1 MILDLNERQVILLN
15 SLVRNNKYIIHMTLL
30 AIYILWI
37 LNLDYFYPF
46 IRFKSLKL
54 NDIFSLC
61 IQIIPLILLINGF
74 RFKHI
79 SAKIANSAVSIILI
93 VISTTIAAIMLFAT
107 ITLNVNEAF
116 MPIHNIKFDSSSVVV
131 YRTNFGAT
139 TDYGITVRQE
149 KEIIK
154 GVLLVKNLVRKDHV
168 YDISVKK
175 LSDNAVEVMGK
186 KIYIK
191 RNVYFP

>member
-1 MILDLNERQVILLN
+1 MN

-79 SAKIANSAVSIILI
+79 SAKIANSAVSIILML
-93 VISTTIAAIMLFAT
+93 ISTTIAAIMLFAT

-116 MPIHNIKFDSSSVVV
+116 MPIHDIKFDSSSVVV

>member
-1 MILDLNERQVILLN
+1 M
-15 SLVRNNKYIIHMTLL
+15 
-30 AIYILWI
+30 
-37 LNLDYFYPF
+37 NLDYFYPF

-61 IQIIPLILLINGF
+61 IQIIPLMLLINGF

-79 SAKIANSAVSIILI
+79 SAKIVNSVFSIILI
-93 VISTTIAAIMLFAT
+93 LISTTITAIILFAT
-107 ITLNVNEAF
+107 FTLNVNEAF
-116 MPIHNIKFDSSSVVV
+116 MPIHNIRFESSSVVV
-131 YRTNFGAT
+131 YRTNYGAT
-139 TDYGITVRQE
+139 TDFGITVRQE
-149 KEIIK
+149 KEVIK
-154 GVLLVKNLVRKDHV
+154 GVLLVKNLLRKDHV

-186 KIYIK
+186 KIYLK

>member
-1 MILDLNERQVILLN
+1 MIMDLNGRQVILLN
-15 SLVRNNKYIIHMTLL
+15 SLVRNNKYIIHIVLL

-116 MPIHNIKFDSSSVVV
+116 MPIHDIKFDSSSVVV

>member
-1 MILDLNERQVILLN
+1 MN
-15 SLVRNNKYIIHMTLL
+15 SLIRYNKYIIHIVLL

-54 NDIFSLC
+54 IDIFSLC
-61 IQIIPLILLINGF
+61 IQIIPLMLLINDF

-79 SAKIANSAVSIILI
+79 SAKIANSVVSIILI
-93 VISTTIAAIMLFAT
+93 LISAIIAAIILFAT

-116 MPIHNIKFDSSSVVV
+116 MPIHNIRFESSSVIV
-131 YRTNFGAT
+131 YRSNYGAT
-139 TDYGITVRQE
+139 TNFGITVRQE
-149 KEIIK
+149 KEVIK
-154 GVLLVKNLVRKDHV
+154 GVLVVKNLLRRDHI
-168 YDISVKK
+168 YDISIKK
-175 LSDNAVEVMGK
+175 LGDNTVELMGK
-186 KIYIK
+186 KIYLK

>member
-1 MILDLNERQVILLN
+1 MIMDLNGRQVILLN
-15 SLVRNNKYIIHMTLL
+15 SLVRNNKYIIHIVLL

-61 IQIIPLILLINGF
+61 IQIIPLMLLINGF

-79 SAKIANSAVSIILI
+79 SAKIVNSVVSILLI
-93 VISTTIAAIMLFAT
+93 VISTTIAAIILFAT

-116 MPIHNIKFDSSSVVV
+116 MPIHNIRFESSSVIV
-131 YRTNFGAT
+131 YRSNYGAT
-139 TDYGITVRQE
+139 TDYGIVVRQE

-154 GVLLVKNLVRKDHV
+154 GILLVKNLLRQDHI
-168 YDISVKK
+168 YDVSIKK
-175 LSDNAVEVMGK
+175 LSDNAVELMGK
-186 KIYIK
+186 KIYLK

>member
-1 MILDLNERQVILLN
+1 MDLNERQVILLN

-79 SAKIANSAVSIILI
+79 SAKIANSAVSIILML
-93 VISTTIAAIMLFAT
+93 ISTTIAAIMLFAT

-116 MPIHNIKFDSSSVVV
+116 MPIHDIKFDSSSVVV

>member
-1 MILDLNERQVILLN
+1 MN
-15 SLVRNNKYIIHMTLL
+15 SLVRNNKYIIHIILL

-79 SAKIANSAVSIILI
+79 SAKIINSIFSLTLSLISIAIAIIILFS
-93 VISTTIAAIMLFAT
+93 IST
-107 ITLNVNEAF
+107 LNINEAF
-116 MPIHNIKFDSSSVVV
+116 MPIHNIMLDSSSVVV

-139 TDYGITVRQE
+139 TDYGIVVRQE
-149 KEIIK
+149 KEIVK
-154 GVLLVKNLVRKDHV
+154 GILLVKNLLRQDYI
-168 YDISVKK
+168 YDVSIKK
-175 LSDNAVEVMGK
+175 LSDNVVELMGK
-186 KIYIK
+186 KIYLK

>member
-1 MILDLNERQVILLN
+1 MN
-15 SLVRNNKYIIHMTLL
+15 SLIRNNKYIIHIVLL

-61 IQIIPLILLINGF
+61 IQIIPLMLLINGF

-79 SAKIANSAVSIILI
+79 SAKIINSIFSLTLSLISIAVAI
-93 VISTTIAAIMLFAT
+93 VILFN
-107 ITLNVNEAF
+107 ISTLNKNEAF
-116 MPIHNIKFDSSSVVV
+116 MPVHKIMIDSSSVVV

-139 TDYGITVRQE
+139 TDYGIVVRQE

-154 GVLLVKNLVRKDHV
+154 GILVVKNLLRQDHI
-168 YDISVKK
+168 YDISIKK
-175 LSDNAVEVMGK
+175 LGDNAVELMGK
-186 KIYIK
+186 KIYLK

>member
-79 SAKIANSAVSIILI
+79 SAKIANSAVSIILML
-93 VISTTIAAIMLFAT
+93 ISTTIAAIMLFAT

-116 MPIHNIKFDSSSVVV
+116 MPIHDIKFDSSSVVV

>member
-1 MILDLNERQVILLN
+1 MDLNGRQVILLN
-15 SLVRNNKYIIHMTLL
+15 SLVRNNKYIIHIVLL

-79 SAKIANSAVSIILI
+79 SAKIVNSVVSIILML
-93 VISTTIAAIMLFAT
+93 ISTTIAAIILFAT

-149 KEIIK
+149 KEVIK
-154 GVLLVKNLVRKDHV
+154 GVLLVKNLLRKDHI
-168 YDISVKK
+168 YDVSIRKSGNNV
-175 LSDNAVEVMGK
+175 VELMGK
-186 KIYIK
+186 KINIK
-191 RNVYFP
+191 RNVYCP

>member
-1 MILDLNERQVILLN
+1 MN
-15 SLVRNNKYIIHMTLL
+15 SLIRNNKYIIHIVLL

-54 NDIFSLC
+54 NNIFSLC
-61 IQIIPLILLINGF
+61 IQIIPLMLLINGF

-79 SAKIANSAVSIILI
+79 SAKIVNSVVSILLI
-93 VISTTIAAIMLFAT
+93 VISTTIAAIILFAT

-116 MPIHNIKFDSSSVVV
+116 MPIHNIRFESSSVIV
-131 YRTNFGAT
+131 YRSNYGAT
-139 TDYGITVRQE
+139 TDFGITVRQE

-154 GVLLVKNLVRKDHV
+154 GVLLVKNLYKKHHM
-168 YDISVKK
+168 YDITIKK
-175 LSDNAVEVMGK
+175 LDNNAVEINSK
-186 KIYIK
+186 KINIK
-191 RNVYFP
+191 RNVYFS

>member
-1 MILDLNERQVILLN
+1 MDLNGRQVILLN
-15 SLVRNNKYIIHMTLL
+15 SLVRNNKYIIHIVLL

-61 IQIIPLILLINGF
+61 IQIIPLMPLINGF

-79 SAKIANSAVSIILI
+79 SAKIVNSVVSIILML
-93 VISTTIAAIMLFAT
+93 ISATIAAIILFAT

-116 MPIHNIKFDSSSVVV
+116 MPIHNIRFESSSVIV
-131 YRTNFGAT
+131 YRSNYGAT
-139 TDYGITVRQE
+139 TDYGIAVRQE

-154 GVLLVKNLVRKDHV
+154 GILLVKNLYKKYHM
-168 YDISVKK
+168 YDIAMKK
-175 LSDNAVEVMGK
+175 LDNNAVEINGK

>member
-1 MILDLNERQVILLN
+1 MIMDLNGRQVILLN
-15 SLVRNNKYIIHMTLL
+15 SLVRNNKYIIHIVLL

-79 SAKIANSAVSIILI
+79 SAKIVNSVVSIILML
-93 VISTTIAAIMLFAT
+93 ISTTIAAIILFAT

-149 KEIIK
+149 KEVIK
-154 GVLLVKNLVRKDHV
+154 GVLLVKNLLRKDHI
-168 YDISVKK
+168 YDVSIRKSGNNV
-175 LSDNAVEVMGK
+175 VELMGK
-186 KIYIK
+186 KINIK
-191 RNVYFP
+191 RNVYCP

>member
-1 MILDLNERQVILLN
+1 MNNLI
-15 SLVRNNKYIIHMTLL
+15 RNNKYIIHIVLL

-79 SAKIANSAVSIILI
+79 SAKIVNSVISIILI
-93 VISTTIAAIMLFAT
+93 VIITTIAAIILFAT

-116 MPIHNIKFDSSSVVV
+116 MPIHNIGFESSSIVV
-131 YRTNFGAT
+131 YRSNFGAT
-139 TDYGITVRQE
+139 TDFGITVRQE
-149 KEIIK
+149 KEVIK
-154 GVLLVKNLVRKDHV
+154 GVLLVKNLYKKYHM
-168 YDISVKK
+168 YDITIKK
-175 LSDNAVEVMGK
+175 LDNNSVEINSN
-186 KIYIK
+186 KINIK

>member
-1 MILDLNERQVILLN
+1 MDLNERQVILLN

-116 MPIHNIKFDSSSVVV
+116 MPIHDIKFDSSSVVV

>member
-1 MILDLNERQVILLN
+1 MDLNGRQVILVN

-46 IRFKSLKL
+46 IRFKSLRL

-79 SAKIANSAVSIILI
+79 SAKIVNSVISIILI
-93 VISTTIAAIMLFAT
+93 VISATIAVIILFTT

-116 MPIHNIKFDSSSVVV
+116 MPIHNIRFESSSVVV

-149 KEIIK
+149 KEVIK
-154 GVLLVKNLVRKDHV
+154 GVLLVKNLLRKDHV

-175 LSDNAVEVMGK
+175 LSGNAVELMGK
-186 KIYIK
+186 KIYLK